1 MPKIVE
7 RLVSQLTANGMDKK
21 KAYAVAVSRMKK
33 AGNLDSSGKET
44 EKGKKRGD
52 MTPAQRAKDRAAKE
66 RGGKPS
72 DYKYNSKNNSAVKGK
87 VNKAVKAR
95 K

>member
-7 RLVSQLTANGMDKK
+7 RLVSQLTANGMSKS
-21 KAYAVAVSRMKK
+21 KAYAVAVSKMKK
-33 AGNLDSSGKET
+33 AGNLDYSGNATK
-44 EKGKKRGD
+44 KGIKRGN
-52 MTPAQRAKDRAAKE
+52 MTPAQRAKDRAAKSS
-66 RGGKPS
+66 GGKPS

-87 VNKAVKAR
+87 INKSVKRR

>member
-7 RLVSQLTANGMDKK
+7 RLVSQLTANGMDKN

-44 EKGKKRGD
+44 AKGKKRGE
-52 MTPAQRAKDRAAKE
+52 MTPAQRAKERAAKQS
-66 RGGKPS
+66 GGKPS
-72 DYKYNSKNNSAVKGK
+72 DYKYNTKNNSAVKGK